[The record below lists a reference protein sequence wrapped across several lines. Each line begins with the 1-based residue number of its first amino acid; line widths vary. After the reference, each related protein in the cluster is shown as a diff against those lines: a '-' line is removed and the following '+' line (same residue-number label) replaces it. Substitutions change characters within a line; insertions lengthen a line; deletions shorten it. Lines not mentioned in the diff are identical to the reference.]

1 MKNKTII
8 HILSGLAMMTSTACS
23 RDHLYYET
31 VGREKVQLNI
41 DWSKTA
47 FSPESKGYDDDN
59 RLNGVTIFAFDSITS
74 RLVEE
79 LPPNANYRSPV
90 IRLNPGTYDLILIND
105 SREELPGIRFDT
117 GSAFG
122 DFKAYIDADTVYTDY
137 PDYLAV
143 SAVRNV
149 SFRPEGKEYFHDMP
163 DEYFRD
169 YVSREINTVQK
180 AVTKKINVKVY
191 VKGMNYCKGMQPS
204 FMTGLSKSVNLSTRK
219 ASKETTVYA
228 FNLINRKFRNSDYTE
243 AMLTQSFNSF
253 GFNGERLKEG
263 ETFELTLNF
272 VLVDNTI
279 HTVKTDV
286 TPQFEEWYKKH
297 QIDLDLDLDL
307 DIDVAFEVD
316 LPPASPTPP
325 EDQNQGMDPE
335 TVPWNDII
343 QEIIL

>member
-8 HILSGLAMMTSTACS
+8 HILSGLAMMTSVACS

-31 VGREKVQLNI
+31 VGRENVQLNI

-47 FSPESKGYDDDN
+47 FSPESKGYDDNN
-59 RLNGVTIFAFDSITS
+59 RLNGVTIFAFDSING

-79 LPPNANYRSPV
+79 LPPNANYSSPV

-105 SREELPGIRFDT
+105 SREELPGTRFDT

-122 DFKAYIDADTVYTDY
+122 DFKAYIDADTVYTNY

-228 FNLINRKFRNSDYTE
+228 FNLINREFRNSDYTE

-253 GFNGERLKEG
+253 GFNPERLKEG

-286 TPQFEEWYKKH
+286 TPQFEEWYKEH
-297 QIDLDLDLDL
+297 QIDLDLNLDL